1 MSCDNCFSSIREA
14 AAQLQSV
21 QIQAKQ
27 YAVEKGKT
35 VFIYQDET
43 GRWLFMEEEAALKEH
58 IFPNGGIVS
67 HMQ

>member
-21 QIQAKQ
+21 QTQAKQ

-35 VFIYQDET
+35 VFVYQSET
-43 GRWLFMEEEAALKEH
+43 GDWLYMEEQAARAQN
-58 IFPNGGIVS
+58 IYPSGGVIS
-67 HMQ
+67 FMQ